1 MLLSLSSRSVSAR
14 CSRSPRAA
22 APRAPIAWPNS
33 AVLLRTIR
41 RTGRGRFAAWTAT
54 PRVTR
59 IQPSPS
65 AASRSAHASTS
76 PTRRYPIAPRGG
88 SSLSTCGTSNPP
100 VPVTTR
106 ASRRSAIKCGRCFPS
121 PRPITTGAR
130 PMAGKLPSSSPCRSV
145 DAELPQTR
153 EDPAHAPRLRVR
165 QRNARRRRRGTNRL
179 PAGTQ
184 PVTVTR
190 RQSRAMKLTPSLTF
204 GVVYSVPQHSPLDAW
219 SCTVTG
225 SANGRATGGKLP

>member
-22 APRAPIAWPNS
+22 APRAPTASPNS

-106 ASRRSAIKCGRCFPS
+106 ASRRSAIKCGRC
-121 PRPITTGAR
+121 
-130 PMAGKLPSSSPCRSV
+130 CRHHHRAAPLRVV